1 MDLILHKKSIILFVV
16 ALLIAM
22 VWVVSAG
29 NLVDQKGVL
38 AGRVVAQDLVT
49 PGTAVKEGRVLV
61 RVESITGPAPA
72 VRATLDGIV
81 REVLVRPGDMVRT
94 GDVLI
99 RIEPNTR

>member
-1 MDLILHKKSIILFVV
+1 MTLHKKRIVLFVGV
-16 ALLIAM
+16 LLIAM
-22 VWVVSAG
+22 VWAVSAG
-29 NLVDQKGVL
+29 NLVDQRGVL
-38 AGRVVAQDLVT
+38 AGRVVAQDLVA

-99 RIEPNTR
+99 RIEPTAR